1 MWIFSVW
8 CAIIVIVLAIVGRRQ
23 AVRHWVLVPAFAGS
37 NPAVPAKLYNR
48 VSDKV
53 PRPLATMNNYLCCKA
68 WSNRNYCPVR
78 NGWTACKVIAALDEF
93 IERKEEDENQ

>member
-1 MWIFSVW
+1 
-8 CAIIVIVLAIVGRRQ
+8 
-23 AVRHWVLVPAFAGS
+23 
-37 NPAVPAKLYNR
+37 

-68 WSNRNYCPVR
+68 WLNRNYCPVR

-93 IERKEEDENQ
+93 IERKEKDENQ

>member
-8 CAIIVIVLAIVGRRQ
+8 RAIIVIVLAIVGRRQ
-23 AVRHWVLVPAFAGS
+23 VVRHWVLVPAFAGS

-53 PRPLATMNNYLCCKA
+53 PWPLAAINNYLCCKA
-68 WSNRNYCPVR
+68 WLNRNYCPVL

-93 IERKEEDENQ
+93 IERKEKDGNQ